1 MKRIVLM
8 VSVALVV
15 ALMMALAG
23 PAFAAIHPL
32 AHMECANGHGSDVTK
47 SQDPPGL
54 VSEDHPQ
61 NIAQPIFSVSKN
73 DTAAK
78 HAFKPD
84 ECPAQNK

>member
-8 VSVALVV
+8 VSVALVM